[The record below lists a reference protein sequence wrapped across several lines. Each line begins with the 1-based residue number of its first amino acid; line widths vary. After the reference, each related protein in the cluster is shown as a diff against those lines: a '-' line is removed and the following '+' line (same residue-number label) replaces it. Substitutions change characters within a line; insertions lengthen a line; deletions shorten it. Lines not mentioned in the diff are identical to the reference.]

1 MRDIALVVGTIILLI
16 IVLGAGP
23 FLTLWSLNVLFNL
36 GIVYSF
42 QTWIATYFLVGV
54 VTGKSLLNKIIQLS
68 AIGYIINRVKNW
80 SK

>member
-1 MRDIALVVGTIILLI
+1 MDVKLTIVGLILLI
-16 IVLGAGP
+16 GLLGAGP
-23 FLTLWSLNVLFNL
+23 FLSIWSANVLFNL
-36 GIVYSF
+36 GIAYTL

-54 VTGKSLLNKIIQLS
+54 VIGKSLLKKIIQLS

>member
-1 MRDIALVVGTIILLI
+1 MDVKLVIVGLILLI
-16 IVLGAGP
+16 GLLGAGP
-23 FLTLWSLNVLFNL
+23 FLTIWSMNTLFNL
-36 GIVYSF
+36 GIVYSI

-54 VTGKSLLNKIIQLS
+54 VTGKSLLKKIIQLS

>member
-1 MRDIALVVGTIILLI
+1 MDVKLTIVGLILLI
-16 IVLGAGP
+16 GLLGAGP
-23 FLTLWSLNVLFNL
+23 FLSIWAANVLFNL
-36 GIVYSF
+36 GIAYNL

-54 VTGKSLLNKIIQLS
+54 VTGKSLLKKIIQLS

>member
-23 FLTLWSLNVLFNL
+23 FLTLFSLNTLFNL
-36 GIVYSF
+36 GIAYNL

-54 VTGKSLLNKIIQLS
+54 VTGKSLLKKIIQLS
-68 AIGYIINRVKNW
+68 AIGYIINQVKNW

>member
-1 MRDIALVVGTIILLI
+1 MRDIALVVGTIIILI
-16 IVLGAGP
+16 VLLGAGP
-23 FLTLWSLNVLFNL
+23 FLTLFSLNTLFNL
-36 GIVYSF
+36 GIAYNL

-54 VTGKSLLNKIIQLS
+54 VTGKSLLKKIIQLS